1 MDTAACTEVAPQ
13 FSVRMDHHGCP
24 VTLLFHPAM
33 QCSGLPPCSAQ
44 VLLRAAKTTPMASSG
59 GGALSYLANEASYD
73 DDEVETARERIA
85 ALAARVEGRPLSPMA
100 RRMAAVKGYAIG
112 LFEIVLALIYKVRVI
127 LC

>member
-1 MDTAACTEVAPQ
+1 MHQRDCLCVCAATP
-13 FSVRMDHHGCP
+13 SHGDP
-24 VTLLFHPAM
+24 HVVPFFT
-33 QCSGLPPCSAQ
+33 Q

-73 DDEVETARERIA
+73 EDEVGTARERIA

-112 LFEIVLALIYKVRVI
+112 LFEIVLALIYKV
-127 LC
+127 CGFSCA

>member
-1 MDTAACTEVAPQ
+1 MDRSAQ
-13 FSVRMDHHGCP
+13 
-24 VTLLFHPAM
+24 LLCSTQPW
-33 QCSGLPPCSAQ
+33 QLSGLPCFAQ

-112 LFEIVLALIYKVRVI
+112 LFEIVLALIYKVRV
-127 LC
+127 LSC